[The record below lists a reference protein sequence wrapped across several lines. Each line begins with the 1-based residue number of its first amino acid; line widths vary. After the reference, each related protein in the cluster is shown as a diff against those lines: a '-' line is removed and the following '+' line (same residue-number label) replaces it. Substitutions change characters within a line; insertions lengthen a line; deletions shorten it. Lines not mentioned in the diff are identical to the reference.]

1 MEKKN
6 YFSRKIKNINNNDY
20 IFNGLL
26 YNKEYDQQK
35 GGSLTVDLKKTQKEL
50 LKTLKNLSD
59 YKPSIQP
66 KVKQSFSELEKVL
79 IELKNRINYVEDKS
93 QSKIG
98 EDKSFTKDLSNFD
111 KFLNDI
117 DGAKLE
123 FGYSNDYK
131 MNPLQKIDLK
141 KIDKVN
147 ELFESLKKDLKFEER
162 DEKINMEKI
171 KSLKQQI
178 DDILFKERDEKINLN
193 RILALKQELSDIQLN
208 ERDER
213 IKMDKIA
220 QIEIKLN
227 DIQFKERDDKINL
240 NRFQELKN
248 PLEGINSFTE
258 RKDTINLNK
267 LKELKIDYL
276 LKDIQTNPQVY
287 EAQMKSSNDYLQG
300 NYAKILEDIKSIKKT
315 IAFAKYFIEKINKQL
330 IILKQEF
337 IIPDLKTYVDKYI
350 IIEILEDFPE
360 KEEYTGFDEPISI
373 KKANLTN
380 KNINIDNLEIPMDD
394 SDEYFSPDFINSIFL
409 KVGGGTINSQKGAL
423 QIQKE
428 ALQIQKGA
436 LQIQKG
442 GTIEDLMN
450 ISIEYSKL
458 LNERHLLYKLKDL
471 FGEYNILYI
480 QNYFYQLFIL
490 KNINKF
496 SNKTTHSI
504 YQGINKKT
512 FNNFLQILEELNKII
527 GNPDEIFINNK
538 NPNPMVKIVSDINSR
553 RKTVHAIFY
562 FKYYIVIKIL
572 YQFFKFISEKPW
584 PEGAMINVFHHEI
597 NEASDIGLKDISK
610 YLLLFNLVYPILL
623 KYKEKFM

>member
-6 YFSRKIKNINNNDY
+6 YFSRKIKNIYNNDY

-26 YNKEYDQQK
+26 NNKEYDQQK
-35 GGSLTVDLKKTQKEL
+35 GGTITVDLKKTQREL

-59 YKPSIQP
+59 YKPTIQP

-93 QSKIG
+93 QAKTG

-162 DEKINMEKI
+162 EEKINMEKI

-193 RILALKQELSDIQLN
+193 RILALKQELNDIQLK

-227 DIQFKERDDKINL
+227 DIQLKEREEKINL
-240 NRFQELKN
+240 STFQQLKN
-248 PLEGINSFTE
+248 PLEGINSFKE
-258 RKDTINLNK
+258 REDIINLNK
-267 LKELKIDYL
+267 LKALKLDYL

-300 NYAKILEDIKSIKKT
+300 NYTKILEDIKSIKKT

-337 IIPDLKTYVDKYI
+337 IIPDLKTYVDKYV
-350 IIEILEDFPE
+350 IIEKLENFPE

-380 KNINIDNLEIPMDD
+380 KKINITNFEIPMDD
-394 SDEYFSPDFINSIFL
+394 TDDYFSPDFIDSIFL
-409 KVGGGTINSQKGAL
+409 KVGGGSIYKKKIQREALQIQRGAL
-423 QIQKE
+423 QIQR
-428 ALQIQKGA
+428 
-436 LQIQKG
+436 G
-442 GTIEDLMN
+442 GTLEDLMN
-450 ISIEYSKL
+450 ISVEYSKL

-471 FGEYNILYI
+471 FGEYNVSYI

-490 KNINKF
+490 KNINRF
-496 SNKTTHSI
+496 SNKHKYPI
-504 YQGINKKT
+504 YQAINKKT
-512 FNNFLQILEELNKII
+512 FNEFLQILEVLNTII
-527 GNPDEIFINNK
+527 QKPDDIFVSNPI
-538 NPNPMVKIVSDINSR
+538 VKIVSDINSR

-584 PEGAMINVFHHEI
+584 PEDAMINVFYHEI
-597 NEASDIGLKDISK
+597 NEASDIGLKNISK

-623 KYKEKFM
+623 KYKEKFI

>member
-1 MEKKN
+1 MEKK
-6 YFSRKIKNINNNDY
+6 YFSRKIKNIYNNDY
-20 IFNGLL
+20 ILNGLL
-26 YNKEYDQQK
+26 NNKEYDQQK
-35 GGSLTVDLKKTQKEL
+35 GGSITVDLKKTQKEL

-59 YKPSIQP
+59 YKPNIQP

-147 ELFESLKKDLKFEER
+147 ELFESLKEDMKFQER

-171 KSLKQQI
+171 KSLKQTI
-178 DDILFKERDEKINLN
+178 EDILFKERDEKINLN

-220 QIEIKLN
+220 QIEIKLS
-227 DIQFKERDDKINL
+227 DIKFNEREEKINL
-240 NRFQELKN
+240 NRFQEFKN
-248 PLEGINSFTE
+248 PLEGINTFTE
-258 RKDTINLNK
+258 RKDIVNLNK
-267 LKELKIDYL
+267 LKELKLDYL
-276 LKDIQTNPQVY
+276 LKDINTNPQVY

-300 NYAKILEDIKSIKKT
+300 NYEKMVGNITSIKKT
-315 IAFAKYFIEKINKQL
+315 IAFAKYFIEKINKQI

-337 IIPDLKTYVDKYI
+337 IIPDLKTNVDTYV
-350 IIEILEDFPE
+350 IIEKLEDFPE
-360 KEEYTGFDEPISI
+360 KEEYTGFDEPIPI

-380 KNINIDNLEIPMDD
+380 KNINITNFEVPMDD
-394 SDEYFSPDFINSIFL
+394 TDDYFSPDFIDSIFL
-409 KVGGGTINSQKGAL
+409 KVGGGSTTRSLQNQKIPL
-423 QIQKE
+423 QN
-428 ALQIQKGA
+428 
-436 LQIQKG
+436 QKG
-442 GTIEDLMN
+442 GNLEDLMN
-450 ISIEYSKL
+450 ISVEYSKL

-471 FGEYNILYI
+471 FGEYNVLYI

-496 SNKTTHSI
+496 SNKYKYPI
-504 YQGINKKT
+504 YQAINKKT
-512 FNNFLQILEELNKII
+512 FNDFLQILDVLNKII
-527 GNPDEIFINNK
+527 EKPDDIFIAA
-538 NPNPMVKIVSDINSR
+538 NPMAANPMVKVAKDINSR
-553 RKTVHAIFY
+553 RKTVHSIFY

-584 PEGAMINVFHHEI
+584 PESDMINVFHHEI
-597 NEASDIGLKDISK
+597 NEASDIGLKNVSK
-610 YLLLFNLVYPILL
+610 YFLLFNLVYPILL

>member
-6 YFSRKIKNINNNDY
+6 YFSRKIKNIYNNDY

-26 YNKEYDQQK
+26 NNKEYDHQK
-35 GGSLTVDLKKTQKEL
+35 GGSITVDLKKTQKEL

-59 YKPSIQP
+59 YKPNIQP

-93 QSKIG
+93 QVKTA

-117 DGAKLE
+117 DGAKLD

-178 DDILFKERDEKINLN
+178 DNILFTERDEKINLN
-193 RILALKQELSDIQLN
+193 RIIALKQELSDIQLN

-248 PLEGINSFTE
+248 PLEGINSFEE

-267 LKELKIDYL
+267 LKELKLDYL
-276 LKDIQTNPQVY
+276 LKDIQANPQVY

-300 NYAKILEDIKSIKKT
+300 NYAKIVEDIKSIKKT

-337 IIPDLKTYVDKYI
+337 IIPDLKTNVDKYV
-350 IIEILEDFPE
+350 IIEKLEDFPE
-360 KEEYTGFDEPISI
+360 KEEYTGFDEPIPI
-373 KKANLTN
+373 QKANLTN
-380 KNINIDNLEIPMDD
+380 KNINITNFEVPMDD
-394 SDEYFSPDFINSIFL
+394 TDDYFSPAFIDSIFL
-409 KVGGGTINSQKGAL
+409 KVGGGSSQIKKGSSQIKKRTL
-423 QIQKE
+423 QIQR
-428 ALQIQKGA
+428 GP

-442 GTIEDLMN
+442 GTLEDLMN
-450 ISIEYSKL
+450 ISVEYSRL

-471 FGEYNILYI
+471 FGEYNVLYI

-496 SNKTTHSI
+496 SNNRKDTI
-504 YQGINKKT
+504 YQAINKKT
-512 FNNFLQILEELNKII
+512 FNEFLQILEVLNKII
-527 GNPDEIFINNK
+527 ENPDDIFIT
-538 NPNPMVKIVSDINSR
+538 NPMVKIVKDINSR
-553 RKTVHAIFY
+553 RKTVHGIFY

-584 PEGAMINVFHHEI
+584 PEDAMINVFHHEI
-597 NEASDIGLKDISK
+597 NEASDIGLKNISK

-623 KYKEKFM
+623 RYKEKFM